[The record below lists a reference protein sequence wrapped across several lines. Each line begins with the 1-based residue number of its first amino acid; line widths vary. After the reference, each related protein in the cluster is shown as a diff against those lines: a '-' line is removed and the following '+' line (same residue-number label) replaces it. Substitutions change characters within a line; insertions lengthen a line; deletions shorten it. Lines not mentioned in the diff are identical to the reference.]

1 MEKKSFPLF
10 RRRTN
15 ADKPPQQQQQQQSST
30 SIPTSS
36 SGGVVPSENGNG
48 MSVLRS
54 AVAATSISG
63 TNNGNSNNR
72 PAVAA
77 AIAASSSRGRSAN
90 ASSSSS
96 SSSGEFLVSIPP
108 DVKPGENF
116 QVMAGG
122 RIFRVR
128 CPMNSIPGQQVKIA
142 LPVVADKNTQDQ
154 KRASN
159 EIGGGGGGRGAAGGG
174 SSGNLEAL
182 SSSQTSDN
190 STSSIQQQQ
199 QLQHDNPNQTNND
212 NNNKKETK
220 MFQVIVPRGVNPGS
234 PFALMAGGVR
244 VLVTCPGNATM
255 GDKICFHLPLGL
267 LNQPDG
273 PKSHLAE
280 IILKYDKN
288 GWTRTIRATTDMK
301 FIWTRLDEIGN
312 VDQRTRFDTERSAY
326 VRKMHYVRE
335 EDGRVRGWCT
345 LVTPDRVAVDSYVEN
360 SEGEKIVTYRDIVS
374 AQMMSY
380 DDKVEWFHATCKQL
394 ATESAILLT
403 VRRDNLL
410 GDSMKH
416 LMSLNPM
423 QLRKSWMI
431 RFQDEPGLDAG
442 GLMREWFELVTEQL
456 FTPSYGCWK
465 NNSNNQWQIHPF
477 SGE

>member
-1 MEKKSFPLF
+1 
-10 RRRTN
+10 
-15 ADKPPQQQQQQQSST
+15 
-30 SIPTSS
+30 
-36 SGGVVPSENGNG
+36 

-77 AIAASSSRGRSAN
+77 AIATSSSRGRSTN
-90 ASSSSS
+90 ASSSL

-142 LPVVADKNTQDQ
+142 LPVVADKNTQQQ
-154 KRASN
+154 KHSSN
-159 EIGGGGGGRGAAGGG
+159 EIESSGGGRGAAAGGGG

-190 STSSIQQQQ
+190 SSSSIQHQQ
-199 QLQHDNPNQTNND
+199 QLQHDNPNQKNND

-244 VLVTCPGNATM
+244 VLVTCPSNATM

-312 VDQRTRFDTERSAY
+312 VDQRTRPANGQCVQVQDQAAT
-326 VRKMHYVRE
+326 
-335 EDGRVRGWCT
+335 WI
-345 LVTPDRVAVDSYVEN
+345 LVD
-360 SEGEKIVTYRDIVS
+360 
-374 AQMMSY
+374 
-380 DDKVEWFHATCKQL
+380 L
-394 ATESAILLT
+394 
-403 VRRDNLL
+403 
-410 GDSMKH
+410 
-416 LMSLNPM
+416 
-423 QLRKSWMI
+423 
-431 RFQDEPGLDAG
+431 
-442 GLMREWFELVTEQL
+442 
-456 FTPSYGCWK
+456 
-465 NNSNNQWQIHPF
+465 
-477 SGE
+477 